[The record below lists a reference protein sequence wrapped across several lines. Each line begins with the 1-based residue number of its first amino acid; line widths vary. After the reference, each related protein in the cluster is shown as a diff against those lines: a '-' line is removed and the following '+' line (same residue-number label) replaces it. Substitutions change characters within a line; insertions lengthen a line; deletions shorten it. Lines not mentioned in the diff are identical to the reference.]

1 MGKIA
6 TPSPPSP
13 PAPSPPP
20 APPAPPAPPLP
31 PKMWLLLQPPST
43 PPPASPPPMAP
54 ASPDLS
60 SDEDMPIHH
69 VAQQLAQHGTGSS
82 VAEALRAS
90 NAHVLAEGT
99 PSYKNTFT
107 CIANGLH
114 IASFPLGIDAAEAHR
129 RLVAIGSGQL
139 GRNSMLAAPW
149 KGMHAGT
156 MEGASRVIAQLA
168 LESGGVLSL
177 HDCVY
182 VFYGEPLPARPFH
195 SLTLGMVQCLGRCA
209 PLLLV
214 APSVVEAALGER
226 LEHGERTLMLRPVD
240 LKPVRGLY
248 LAVQGHHGD
257 GLNRQLA
264 KALDLP
270 LPQLLEMAGGAQ
282 SQKVLLAAIAHLIG
296 KRKLA
301 RVQPVALERVQRA
314 TADVDKGLARL
325 GPLMQEIE
333 TEVAAE
339 KEQYYKTARTQFE
352 RAAQAHRYGQ
362 TRDVG
367 EEFELAGRAAERK
380 AEIRDPGSPDY
391 VALVRRRWRDR
402 GPSLPECGHLP
413 RGHGIAI
420 HVKFP
425 RFKEAVEAI
434 VVDQGGRVDKG
445 RQHATIHMGKSK
457 WASVRQMLVDPVYM
471 AAFGGVLPCST
482 SCLKKHKKRADRS
495 AQPKCNDPA
504 GQLHVGARKVAKLL
518 MPTPVE
524 QPNGHATNLAVKELE
539 RFGMRNA
546 DLFDPENRDDRA
558 LFQLD
563 NVYRKRRLLQALLQK
578 ANPDPAARRYRVRGA
593 GGGGFKDADG
603 TFDQAAYDDTM
614 KAACHDHVTATGY
627 RLVATTHAQMD
638 LGTAAR
644 RRLSADAEPHELDFE
659 TSNQPTRDAKL
670 FVTVRNL
677 KGQPSTP
684 FEHARNQLWRIE
696 KHRSWHTVPFTDQ
709 LKPAKILIVDGGA
722 DENPRFKVCAVPV
735 GPHSQ
740 TAAHVQVI
748 AVAGTDHVQRHRL
761 PAWHLRVVRGGS
773 GCRRLHATA
782 PCGAGQLLPID
793 GAGRCFHSERP
804 LWRGTVAR
812 CHGQAQNSCRC

>member
-1 MGKIA
+1 MRHTPTPDCRPLAAQAVSLGKIA
-6 TPSPPSP
+6 TPLPPSPPSP
-13 PAPSPPP
+13 PELWLSP
-20 APPAPPAPPLP
+20 
-31 PKMWLLLQPPST
+31 QPPST

-54 ASPDLS
+54 ESPHLS
-60 SDEDMPIHH
+60 SDEDDEDTPVHQL
-69 VAQQLAQHGTGSS
+69 AQLAQHRTESS

-90 NAHVLAEGT
+90 NGQVLAEAQ
-99 PSYKNTFT
+99 PSYQRSYS
-107 CIANGLH
+107 CIATGLH
-114 IASFPLGIDAAEAHR
+114 IARFPLGIDVAEAHR
-129 RLVAIGSGQL
+129 RLVAIGNNQL
-139 GRNSMLAAPW
+139 GRESLLAAPW
-149 KGMHAGT
+149 KGMHARNI
-156 MEGASRVIAQLA
+156 ASTARVVARLA
-168 LESGGVLSL
+168 LESSGALSL

-182 VFYGEPLPARPFH
+182 IFYGEPLPARPFP
-195 SLTLGMVQCLGRCA
+195 SLVVTMVKSLGCSA
-209 PLLLV
+209 PVMLV
-214 APSVVEAALGER
+214 APCAVDHALGER

-248 LAVQGHHGD
+248 LAVQGLHGH
-257 GLNRQLA
+257 GLNLQLA

-282 SQKVLLAAIAHLIG
+282 SQKVLLAALAHMVG

-314 TADVDKGLARL
+314 TVDVDKGLAQL
-325 GPLMQEIE
+325 GSLMQEIE

-339 KEQYYKTARTQFE
+339 KEQYYKTAHAQFE
-352 RAAQAHRYGQ
+352 RAAQAHRFGQ
-362 TRDVG
+362 TRQVA

-380 AEIRDPGSPDY
+380 AEIRDPESPDY

-402 GPSLPECGHLP
+402 APRLPECGHLP
-413 RGHGIAI
+413 RGHGIPVHI
-420 HVKFP
+420 KFP

-434 VVDQGGRVDKG
+434 VVDQGGRVDAG

-457 WASVRQMLVDPVYM
+457 WASVREKLVDPAYM
-471 AAFGGVLPCST
+471 AAFGGVVSCST

-504 GQLHVGARKVAKLL
+504 GQLHIGARKVAKLL

-524 QPNGHATNLAVKELE
+524 QPNGHATNLVVKELE

-578 ANPDPAARRYRVRGA
+578 ANPDPAARRYRVRGGA

-603 TFDQAAYDDTM
+603 TFNQAAYDDTM

-627 RLVATTHAQMD
+627 RLIATTHAQMD

-644 RRLSADAEPHELDFE
+644 RRLSADDEPHELDFE
-659 TSNQPTRDAKL
+659 TGNQPTRDAKL

-684 FEHARNQLWRIE
+684 YEHARNQLWRIE
-696 KHRSWHTVPFTDQ
+696 NHRAWHTAPFTNQ

-722 DENPRFKVCAVPV
+722 DENPRFKVRTEPRACRGASTLMPM
-735 GPHSQ
+735 
-740 TAAHVQVI
+740 TT
-748 AVAGTDHVQRHRL
+748 VAGTDHVQRHHL
-761 PAWHLRVVRGGS
+761 PALRV
-773 GCRRLHATA
+773 
-782 PCGAGQLLPID
+782 
-793 GAGRCFHSERP
+793 
-804 LWRGTVAR
+804 
-812 CHGQAQNSCRC
+812 